1 MLRLTNLRKVFPSNG
16 GGSTVAVDGLSLE
29 IRRGEVFGLLGPN
42 GAGKSTTI
50 GMATGLIAPDSGTV
64 EVDGVGAGEKPGAPT
79 DPRVRVR
86 LGVAPQSL
94 ALYDEL
100 TGEENLRFFGQ
111 LYGLGAARLKERVAK
126 VLDEVGLAQ
135 RGTDRAGTYSGGMKR
150 RLNLA
155 AAMVHEP
162 PLLLL
167 DEPTA
172 GVDPQSRNSI
182 LDLVRALAKAGR
194 TIIYTTHYMEEAAK
208 ICDRIGIVDH
218 GKLLALGTLD
228 ELTSAHG
235 GDSVVV
241 VRRTS
246 GEEERIATADPMR
259 ELARVLGGGGVEP
272 QRHRGTEKD
281 RGKEEKEEVGRSA
294 AGSSGSCSSS
304 SSSPCSSPSHS
315 DSDSSLRL
323 GASVVSPSSSPLAE
337 VRIERPDLESVF
349 LKLTGRSLRD

>member
-1 MLRLTNLRKVFPSNG
+1 MLRLSKLRKAFRG
-16 GGSTVAVDGLSLE
+16 ARGGSGGTVAVDGLSLE
-29 IRRGEVFGLLGPN
+29 VRKGEIFGLLGPN

-50 GMATGLIAPDSGTV
+50 GMATGLLAPDEGTV
-64 EVDGVGAGEKPGAPT
+64 EVDGVGTGEKSGPPT
-79 DPRVRVR
+79 DPAVRVR

-100 TGEENLRFFGQ
+100 TGEENLRFFGR
-111 LYGLGAARLKERVAK
+111 LYGLDATRLRERVAR
-126 VLDEVGLAQ
+126 VLDEVGLTS
-135 RGTDRAGTYSGGMKR
+135 RGRDRAGTYSGGMKR

-172 GVDPQSRNSI
+172 GVDPQSRNGI
-182 LDLVRALAKAGR
+182 LEMVRALAAAGR

-218 GKLLALGTLD
+218 GRLLALGTLD

-235 GDSVVV
+235 GESVVV
-241 VRRTS
+241 VRRS
-246 GEEERIATADPMR
+246 GGEEERIATSEPMR
-259 ELARVLGGGGVEP
+259 ELAKVLAPG
-272 QRHRGTEKD
+272 
-281 RGKEEKEEVGRSA
+281 
-294 AGSSGSCSSS
+294 
-304 SSSPCSSPSHS
+304 
-315 DSDSSLRL
+315 
-323 GASVVSPSSSPLAE
+323 GASAIAE
-337 VRIERPDLESVF
+337 VRVERPDLESVF